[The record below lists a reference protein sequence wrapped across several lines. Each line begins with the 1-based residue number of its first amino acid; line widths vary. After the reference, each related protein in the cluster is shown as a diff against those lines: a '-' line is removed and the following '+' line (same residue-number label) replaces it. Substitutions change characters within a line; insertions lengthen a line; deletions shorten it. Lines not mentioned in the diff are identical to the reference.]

1 MNDLN
6 TLISSLSSDE
16 VGAFLAFAKAF
27 TSCTPTHKVEE
38 EIANI
43 QVDVDLVTFHKEFA
57 NANAADLPRLKKE
70 FPLFFPPRVPD
81 SLWIFKINRKRYH
94 S

>member
-1 MNDLN
+1 MKMN
-6 TLISSLSSDE
+6 LSR
-16 VGAFLAFAKAF
+16 FFIILAFAKAF

-57 NANAADLPRLKKE
+57 NANAADLPRLKKNSLSFFRLE
-70 FPLFFPPRVPD
+70 FQTACGF
-81 SLWIFKINRKRYH
+81 
-94 S
+94 